1 MMKSLDYLK
10 LLSNQF
16 PNQEKTCVEIANLS
30 SILTLPKGT
39 EFFLSDLHGENESFI
54 HMLRSASGVIRS
66 KIKHM
71 YGNEMTDD
79 EILEFANI
87 IYYPKEML
95 NKYDLRSES
104 TYEFQK
110 TTIIRLI
117 RVVKDVSNKYSKSK
131 VRKACKDEYVYL
143 LDELLYKD
151 TDRDNVKKDFYYD
164 EIIKSIIEIGLS
176 RDFIIAM
183 CDLIQKLA
191 VDTLHIV
198 GDIFDRGPRHD
209 KILDELMAFHNVDI
223 EWGNHDI
230 EWIGAALGN
239 ETLILNALRIAV
251 RYNCYDMLEEGY
263 GISLRALNDFAARTY
278 GDDPCELF
286 MPMILDENK
295 YDVVR
300 PSLSAKLQ
308 KALAVMQFKSE
319 GKLIKKHPEYE
330 MNDRIMLERINYDDY
345 TIDIEG
351 KIYKLKD
358 HNFPT
363 IDKNDPLKYS
373 QEEEQL
379 VKVLKASFVHSTK
392 LKNHIKFLLD
402 KGSLY
407 KIHNGNLIY
416 HGIIPFNSDKTYT
429 VFKGF
434 DGKQNL
440 SGKSLLDYFDKIV
453 RQAYTD
459 KKAHRFENDNLD
471 ALYYMWCGKYSPVFG
486 KDTIRTFEI
495 YFVDD
500 PDIKKEHKNPYY
512 DLYQDEKTVIGIL
525 ENFGLDK
532 TGHIINGHVPVKRK
546 EGESPVKANGRLF
559 IIDGGMS
566 KSYQK
571 STGIAGYTMIS
582 DSVHL
587 TIATHKPYEKGKFNT
602 PETEEV
608 ENIAKNGRL
617 RIKDTDRGKEILERI
632 SDLKELLNAYRE
644 GLIKEI

>member
-1 MMKSLDYLK
+1 MRDLDYLK
-10 LLSNQF
+10 LLSKQF
-16 PNQEKTCVEIANLS
+16 PNQEKTCVEIANLN

-39 EFFLSDLHGENESFI
+39 EFFLSDLHGEHESFI

-66 KIKHM
+66 KIKYM
-71 YGNEMTDD
+71 AKDTMTDD
-79 EILEFANI
+79 EVLELANI
-87 IYYPKEML
+87 IYYPKHML
-95 NKYDLRSES
+95 KQYDFRNKDS
-104 TYEFQK
+104 YEFQK
-110 TTIIRLI
+110 NTIMRLLK
-117 RVVKDVSNKYSKSK
+117 VLKDISNKYSKSK
-131 VRKACKDEYVYL
+131 IRKACKAEYVYL

-151 TDRDNVKKDFYYD
+151 ADRDNVKKDFYYD
-164 EIIKSIIEIGLS
+164 EIINSIIDIGLAKQ
-176 RDFIIAM
+176 FITAI
-183 CDLIQKLA
+183 CELIQKLA

-209 KILDELMAFHNVDI
+209 LILDELMNFHNVDI

-239 ETLILNALRIAV
+239 DTLILNALRIAV

-278 GDDPCELF
+278 MDDPCTLF
-286 MPMILDENK
+286 MPNILDENK

-308 KALAVMQFKSE
+308 KALAIMQFKSE
-319 GKLIKKHPEYE
+319 GRLIKKHPEYG
-330 MNDRIMLERINYDDY
+330 MSDRIMLERINYDDY

-351 KIYKLKD
+351 KTYKLMD
-358 HNFPT
+358 ENFPT
-363 IDKNDPLKYS
+363 IDRNDPLKFS
-373 QEEEQL
+373 DEEEQL
-379 VKVLKASFVHSTK
+379 MKYLKASFIHSQK
-392 LKNHIKFLLD
+392 LKDHLKFLYD

-416 HGIIPFNSDKTYT
+416 HGIIPFNPDKTYAT
-429 VFKGF
+429 FKGF
-434 DGKQNL
+434 SGKENL
-440 SGKSLLDYFDKIV
+440 SGKALLDYFDNIV
-453 RQAYTD
+453 RLAYND
-459 KKAHRFENDNLD
+459 VKAHRFGSDNVD
-471 ALYYMWCGKYSPVFG
+471 ALYYMWCGAYSPLFG
-486 KDTIRTFEI
+486 KDVIRTFEL
-495 YFVDD
+495 YFVEDKE
-500 PDIKKEHKNPYY
+500 IRKEHKNSYY
-512 DLYQDEKTVIGIL
+512 DFYQDESIVIGIL

-532 TGHIINGHVPVKRK
+532 TGHIINGHVPVKSK

-587 TIATHKPYEKGKFNT
+587 SIATHKPFVKGEINSPDTK
-602 PETEEV
+602 EV

-617 RIKDTDRGKEILERI
+617 RIRDTDRGKEILEKI

-644 GLIKEI
+644 GLIKEG